1 MVTHSDLVDNCT
13 LFVLTV
19 NTKER
24 KKNKFFAR
32 LVFRRFHAYDRGM
45 KHADII
51 EKLPDNDLQALPDT
65 IWKFLWFFMRQIKGR
80 FTVLAIL
87 GIMAG
92 TLSSLSAFFFGQI
105 VEAFVDST
113 DKAMLW
119 DNLKT
124 PVVLYTVLILIS
136 VPILYNTQGW
146 LNSTTL
152 PYYAAMIRRQ
162 LALYLHNHSYRYF
175 QDDFAGRLAGKV
187 LEMPYAMRQIM
198 NDITGPFIF
207 AGTTFLTSLAIF
219 AWIGVYF
226 AAFTAIYIALYI
238 VNVSYFVPKIQDLSE
253 TASRKRSIMRGRF
266 VDIITNIFLVK
277 IFARRTFEDA
287 YFRESLH
294 DNAGAVATQELMIT
308 RMFRFQHIINSS
320 FMLTLI
326 GAAATAWEGGNLTTA
341 QISMILPL
349 ALGMMSATFWL
360 TEIYTGFFER
370 LGEVKEG
377 MEAIVRSHDVT
388 DAPDAAVLHV
398 QTPSLAFK
406 DVTFS
411 YPSRP
416 MFENFTLEIPA
427 KQRVGLVGPS
437 GAGKS
442 TIMQLILRLHDVQA
456 GQILVGGQDIARVT
470 QDSLRQSIAVIPQ
483 MADML
488 HRTVRDNIA
497 YGMPGAS
504 EEQIIEAAK
513 RAQAHDFILNLRD
526 AHGNKGYNATVGERG
541 VKLSGGQRQR
551 IAIARAVLKDA
562 PILILDEATASLDSE
577 SEKLIQAALEDVM
590 KDRTVMVIAHRL
602 STIAHLDRLIV
613 LENGKIA
620 EDGGHN
626 ELIEKGGLYA
636 RLWGLQSG
644 GFLGGDKKAVTPS

>member
-1 MVTHSDLVDNCT
+1 
-13 LFVLTV
+13 
-19 NTKER
+19 
-24 KKNKFFAR
+24 
-32 LVFRRFHAYDRGM
+32 M
-45 KHADII
+45 KHTDII

-87 GIMAG
+87 GIAAG

-119 DNLKT
+119 ENLKT
-124 PVVLYTVLILIS
+124 PVMLYTVLILIS

-238 VNVSYFVPKIQDLSE
+238 VNITHFVPKIQDLSE
-253 TASRKRSIMRGRF
+253 TASRKRSVMRGRF

-320 FMLTLI
+320 FMLALI
-326 GAAATAWEGGNLTTA
+326 AAAAIAWEGGNLTTA

-388 DAPDAAVLHV
+388 DEPDAAALHV
-398 QTPSLAFK
+398 QTPSLSFK

-456 GQILVGGQDIARVT
+456 GHILIGGQDIARVT
-470 QDSLRQSIAVIPQ
+470 QDSLRGSIAVIPQ

-497 YGMPGAS
+497 YGLPGAS

-513 RAQAHDFILNLRD
+513 RAQAHDFILDLRD
-526 AHGNKGYNATVGERG
+526 AHGNKGYDATVGERG